1 MSTVSEKPV
10 SRNEGIKEASRY
22 LRGTIADGL
31 ADAITGAISEDDAQL
46 TKFHGT
52 YLQDDRDL
60 RPERRKK
67 KLEQAYSFMVR
78 VRVPGGVCTPAQWL
92 ALDRRRQRLR
102 QRHAAPDHPPGL
114 PVPRRDQEQP
124 QAHHA
129 GDQRR
134 TLLDTI
140 AACGDVNR
148 NVMCN
153 PNPHQ
158 SQAHAAGARAGAR
171 DQRPPDAAHRRLS
184 RDLAGRREGR
194 RQRGRGGPI
203 YGQPLPAAQIQ
214 DRGGGAAQQ
223 RRRRVRA
230 GPGLHRHH
238 RCERARWSA
247 GTSRSA
253 AAWA

>member
-31 ADAITGAISEDDAQL
+31 ARAITGAISEDDTQL
-46 TKFHGT
+46 TKFHGI

-92 ALDRRRQRLR
+92 ALDRIAERLR
-102 QRHAAPDHPPGL
+102 QRHAAPHHPPGL

-129 GDQRR
+129 GDQR
-134 TLLDTI
+134 
-140 AACGDVNR
+140 
-148 NVMCN
+148 
-153 PNPHQ
+153 
-158 SQAHAAGARAGAR
+158 
-171 DQRPPDAAHRRLS
+171 
-184 RDLAGRREGR
+184 E
-194 RQRGRGGPI
+194 
-203 YGQPLPAAQIQ
+203 PA
-214 DRGGGAAQQ
+214 
-223 RRRRVRA
+223 
-230 GPGLHRHH
+230 RHH
-238 RCERARWSA
+238 RGLRRRQSQRHVQPEPAPVAGACRRRSSWRARSA
-247 GTSRSA
+247 IT
-253 AAWA
+253 